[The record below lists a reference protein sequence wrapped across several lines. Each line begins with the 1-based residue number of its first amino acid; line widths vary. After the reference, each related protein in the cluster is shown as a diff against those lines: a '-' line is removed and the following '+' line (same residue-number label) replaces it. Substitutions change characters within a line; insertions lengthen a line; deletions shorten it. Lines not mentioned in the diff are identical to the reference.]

1 MSVPTGES
9 SLVLAAVDSGSKY
22 MWKMDQPGHSLSWPQ
37 SAHSG
42 SRDPPPGIGWPPGEV
57 LGHCGSR
64 DTDRGGLRIV
74 FLLLFSFLFVLFSF
88 LCCYYLFFNL
98 SFTFFVFCVF
108 PLVFILF
115 FF

>member
-1 MSVPTGES
+1 MSVPTSES
-9 SLVLAAVDSGSKY
+9 SLVLAAVDFGSKY

-57 LGHCGSR
+57 LGCCGSR

-74 FLLLFSFLFVLFSF
+74 FLLLCF
-88 LCCYYLFFNL
+88 
-98 SFTFFVFCVF
+98 FFVCFVPFC
-108 PLVFILF
+108 LLSLFIF
-115 FF
+115 